1 MVATEFICLF
11 AILYSIFFDTVS
23 SCTNVHSSQQFYTE
37 ISSNFFKTMK
47 TVQFIHKTCRN
58 SIYPGSNVNRF
69 YVPDHLVSWSEAFL
83 EYIPVFYES
92 PSLIGKPYADPTI
105 GKLYKFP

>member
-1 MVATEFICLF
+1 MLVTEFICLF
-11 AILYSIFFDTVS
+11 AFLWQCTVT
-23 SCTNVHSSQQFYTE
+23 SCTNVHSSQQLYTE
-37 ISSNFFKTMK
+37 NSSNFVKTMK

-69 YVPDHLVSWSEAFL
+69 YVPDHLVSWNEAFS

-105 GKLYKFP
+105 GKTRQISVF